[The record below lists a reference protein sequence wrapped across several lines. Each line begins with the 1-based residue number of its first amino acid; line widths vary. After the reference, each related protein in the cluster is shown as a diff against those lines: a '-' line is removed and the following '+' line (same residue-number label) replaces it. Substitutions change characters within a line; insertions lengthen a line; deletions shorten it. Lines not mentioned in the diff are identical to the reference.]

1 MNVSSKLSAG
11 GARRANWD
19 RRLLLAGQIVGK
31 ILIHVLVIA
40 GSFFFTLPFAW
51 MVSTSLKQGAL
62 VMRMPPVWIPPKL
75 IWSNY
80 TQPWAMQKFNLFYR
94 NTAIIC
100 TANVIGT
107 MSASTIVAYAFAR
120 LRFPFRGALFLTV
133 LASLMLPGQVTLI
146 PRYVLFSRLG
156 WVDTWLPLIV
166 PTSLGSAFHIFLLR
180 QYFMTISR
188 ELDDAAKID
197 GCNLLGIFFRIILPL
212 SRPALGVVGI
222 YEVMFWWNNFFTPLI
237 YLNRP
242 ERMTISIGL
251 RLFQTRD
258 EGHLEW
264 TMAMTVLSVIPL
276 IVIFFVAQRHFIQ
289 GIVLTGIKG

>member
-1 MNVSSKLSAG
+1 MNVPSRMTTEST
-11 GARRANWD
+11 RRAQID
-19 RRLLLAGQIVGK
+19 RWILLGGQVVGK
-31 ILIHVLVIA
+31 ILLHLLVITGA
-40 GSFFFTLPFAW
+40 FFFTLPFAW

-75 IWSNY
+75 MWDNY
-80 TQPWAMQKFNLFYR
+80 IIPWTMQKFSLFYR
-94 NTAIIC
+94 NTAIIVTC
-100 TANVIGT
+100 NVIGT
-107 MSASTIVAYAFAR
+107 MASSTIIAYGFAR
-120 LRFPFRGALFLTV
+120 LRFPGRNALFLTV

-166 PTSLGSAFHIFLLR
+166 PTSLGSSFHIFMLR

-197 GCNLLGIFFRIILPL
+197 GCNLFGIFFRIILPL

-222 YEVMFWWNNFFTPLI
+222 FELMYWWNNFFTPLI

-251 RLFQTRD
+251 RMFQTRD

-276 IVIFFVAQRHFIQ
+276 IIIFFIAQRRFIQ

>member
-1 MNVSSKLSAG
+1 MSVSSRMTQETR
-11 GARRANWD
+11 RRARLD
-19 RRLLLAGQIVGK
+19 RQLLLAGQIVGK
-31 ILIHVLVIA
+31 IIIHLIVA
-40 GSFFFTLPFAW
+40 TGAFFFMLPFAW
-51 MVSTSLKQGAL
+51 MVSTSLKQGAY
-62 VMRMPPVWIPPKL
+62 VMRMPPVWIPPKFM
-75 IWSNY
+75 WENY
-80 TQPWAMQKFNLFYR
+80 IVPWTMQKFSLFYR
-94 NTAIIC
+94 NTAIIVTC
-100 TANVIGT
+100 NVIGT
-107 MSASTIVAYAFAR
+107 MVSSTIIAYAFAR
-120 LRFPFRGALFLTV
+120 LRFPGRNALFLTV

-156 WVDTWLPLIV
+156 WVDTWYPLIV
-166 PTSLGSAFHIFLLR
+166 PTSLGSAFHIFMLR

-222 YEVMFWWNNFFTPLI
+222 FELMFWWNNFFTPLI

-276 IVIFFVAQRHFIQ
+276 IIIFFLAQRRFIQ

>member
-1 MNVSSKLSAG
+1 MNRSSRMTTEAI
-11 GARRANWD
+11 RRAQVD
-19 RRLLLAGQIVGK
+19 RIVLLAGQMVGK
-31 ILIHVLVIA
+31 FLLHILVVTGA
-40 GSFFFTLPFAW
+40 FFFMLPFAW
-51 MVSTSLKQGAL
+51 MVSTSLKQGAY
-62 VMRMPPVWIPPKL
+62 VMRMPPVWVPPKFM
-75 IWSNY
+75 WENY
-80 TQPWAMQKFNLFYR
+80 IIPWTMQKFSLFYR

-100 TANVIGT
+100 TLCIMGT
-107 MSASTIVAYAFAR
+107 MCASTVVAYSFAR
-120 LRFPFRGALFLTV
+120 LRYPGRNIMFLTV

-146 PRYVLFSRLG
+146 PTYVLFSKLG
-156 WVDTWLPLIV
+156 WVDTWYPLIV

-197 GCNLLGIFFRIILPL
+197 GCSIMGVFFRIILPL
-212 SRPALGVVGI
+212 SRPVLGVVGI
-222 YEVMFWWNNFFTPLI
+222 YELMYWWNNFFTPLI

-276 IVIFFVAQRHFIQ
+276 IVVFFMAQRRFIQ
-289 GIVLTGIKG
+289 GIVISGIKG